1 MFLEKVQ
8 YLLEKIQIKLEKS
21 RSGPPGVFRGAPWA
35 PQISKMVFQDAKKC
49 IKVLSRHLK
58 SPFWAHQISAA
69 SSQPSTHK
77 MKAAGIKSQVGGPA
91 AEAKPVDK
99 SQRA

>member
-1 MFLEKVQ
+1 MVLQGAKRCLKVP
-8 YLLEKIQIKLEKS
+8 S
-21 RSGPPGVFRGAPWA
+21 RYV
-35 PQISKMVFQDAKKC
+35 
-49 IKVLSRHLK
+49 K

-91 AEAKPVDK
+91 AEGVALKIYIYIPVEARETGK
-99 SQRA
+99 RRGERLCMISKIGRSR